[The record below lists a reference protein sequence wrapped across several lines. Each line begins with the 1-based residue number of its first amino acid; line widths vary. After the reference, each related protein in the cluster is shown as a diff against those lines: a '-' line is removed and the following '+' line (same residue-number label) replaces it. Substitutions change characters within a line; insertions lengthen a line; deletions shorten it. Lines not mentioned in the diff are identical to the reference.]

1 MKVFVCL
8 SALLAVAH
16 CGPLNALLTS
26 GAAAGPVHPATGP
39 LVATKRG
46 WRDIN
51 LEGYSEDDN
60 QDGFVD
66 PIGQVAPVAYH
77 APIAYHAPV
86 AYHAP
91 APVVKTVAAPVV
103 PVVKTVHTPVVT
115 YSHHPVTYTHTVH
128 AGNLVHTV
136 NHAPVVAGYG
146 YGLPVLAAAAPA
158 AEEAPAV
165 EEA

>member
-1 MKVFVCL
+1 M
-8 SALLAVAH
+8 SALFAVAH

-26 GAAAGPVHPATGP
+26 GAAAGPIHAAAGP

-66 PIGQVAPVAYH
+66 PIGQVAPVAYAH
-77 APIAYHAPV
+77 PVHYAAPV
-86 AYHAP
+86 

-103 PVVKTVHTPVVT
+103 KTVAAPVVQHVAAPVLS
-115 YSHHPVTYTHTVH
+115 YAHHAPVTYTHTVH

-136 NHAPVVAGYG
+136 NHPAVYG
-146 YGLPVLAAAAPA
+146 GFLGHPVLAAAPA
-158 AEEAPAV
+158 AEEKPA
-165 EEA
+165 EDAMITDA